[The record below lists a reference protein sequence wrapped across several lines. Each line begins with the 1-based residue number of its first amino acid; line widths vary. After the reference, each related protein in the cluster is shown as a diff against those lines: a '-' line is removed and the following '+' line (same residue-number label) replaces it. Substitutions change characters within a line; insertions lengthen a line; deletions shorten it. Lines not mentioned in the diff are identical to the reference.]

1 MERSWSRW
9 AVMALLLAVLGLGG
23 CFGFGSSEVMEE
35 PPPPPPKYMDFKD
48 VRIPDVM
55 NLDRE
60 HSFVYETQN
69 IRAGV
74 LSLKGTMELVDV
86 LSFYEANMPRDG
98 WTLLSSFK
106 YNKNILIYTKPEK
119 VCLVVATQP
128 FGEAKSFLELWVSP
142 INPGALS
149 SPGIFSPKPDSA
161 PMPKEEILKEET
173 S

>member
-1 MERSWSRW
+1 MTKSWSLW
-9 AVMALLLAVLGLGG
+9 AIMALLVAALALGG
-23 CFGFGSSEVMEE
+23 CLGFGSSGVVDEA
-35 PPPPPPKYMDFKD
+35 PPPPPAPKYMDFSD
-48 VRIPDVM
+48 VRIPEVM

-60 HSFVYETQN
+60 HSFVYETRN

-86 LSFYEANMPRDG
+86 LSFYETNMPKDG

-106 YNKNILIYTKPEK
+106 YNKNILIYTKAEK

-128 FGEAKSFLELWVSP
+128 FGETKSNLELWVSP
-142 INPGALS
+142 INPGAIGGGNFFT
-149 SPGIFSPKPDSA
+149 PGTTPP
-161 PMPKEEILKEET
+161 PKEEVIKEET